1 VILASELMRKLGAK
15 DDGVP
20 ELIAVL
26 TIPPDDLG
34 RLDVTGSPFVLVFD
48 RPSGPGNIGTLARS
62 LDALGGS
69 GLVVTGHATDP
80 YDPKSVRASTG
91 SLLAVD
97 VVRVPSH
104 REVLA
109 WAAGS
114 GVAFAVLGFDEA
126 GSADLRSV
134 DLSGPTIAVI
144 GNETHGMTAAWRDA
158 CDRLV
163 RIPMQGRASS
173 LNAATAGSI
182 VLYEAMLQRS
192 ERSPHPLHPVT
203 AQ

>member
-1 VILASELMRKLGAK
+1 M
-15 DDGVP
+15 
-20 ELIAVL
+20 
-26 TIPPDDLG
+26 
-34 RLDVTGSPFVLVFD
+34 
-48 RPSGPGNIGTLARS
+48 
-62 LDALGGS
+62 
-69 GLVVTGHATDP
+69 
-80 YDPKSVRASTG
+80 
-91 SLLAVD
+91 
-97 VVRVPSH
+97 
-104 REVLA
+104 LA